1 VEMEGV
7 EDEDDVEAGDLEGS
21 PAEEAGSMYTL
32 MDQDMVRDWWD
43 EIWQRRSKDNT
54 FLSEFDPM
62 PYNYDTT
69 TFIDPDNI
77 MAPRLPHDSVSER
90 GPSPKMFYLRRHSG
104 GTDVDFDYG
113 SAIGKSPEECA
124 AYMQDTESLY
134 EVMAVSIENHLCRTG
149 DQQYSDHENTASSS
163 VQESMERN
171 REYYENLRKCYD
183 PDPVIISQVIPER
196 SKSEESTP
204 DMKKTVKSLHS
215 VLLMDS
221 QGRRKLLRRMTTP
234 SFWQSD
240 SNRKLDSAGRRK
252 NTGNRPLKHSKT
264 YLKRST
270 SSFDLQFNFVGQ
282 LGPVKES
289 DDEGLTI
296 PFEPEDSSDNG
307 ESGGYHLQ
315 KLKHMRGL
323 VSKGILVDSFIKGVK
338 RDIVFKEEAKD
349 ELHELPS
356 VIDIAKKSNRLTS
369 PEPLDLP
376 SDLKRMSYKELNKFG
391 MSAFSTPSPTE
402 IGQLSPGE
410 DVISPLK
417 ENPALMSISPILKAT
432 DKSKKV
438 DEITIK
444 TKRTTARLQR
454 PSQGY
459 LTCLHDNFFHQ
470 TRFALVNNCV
480 LRLRRICELETVR
493 D

>member
-1 VEMEGV
+1 
-7 EDEDDVEAGDLEGS
+7 
-21 PAEEAGSMYTL
+21 
-32 MDQDMVRDWWD
+32 
-43 EIWQRRSKDNT
+43 
-54 FLSEFDPM
+54 
-62 PYNYDTT
+62 
-69 TFIDPDNI
+69 
-77 MAPRLPHDSVSER
+77 
-90 GPSPKMFYLRRHSG
+90 
-104 GTDVDFDYG
+104 
-113 SAIGKSPEECA
+113 
-124 AYMQDTESLY
+124 
-134 EVMAVSIENHLCRTG
+134 
-149 DQQYSDHENTASSS
+149 
-163 VQESMERN
+163 
-171 REYYENLRKCYD
+171 
-183 PDPVIISQVIPER
+183 
-196 SKSEESTP
+196 
-204 DMKKTVKSLHS
+204 
-215 VLLMDS
+215 
-221 QGRRKLLRRMTTP
+221 MTN
-234 SFWQSD
+234 F
-240 SNRKLDSAGRRK
+240 RDSAGRRK

-402 IGQLSPGE
+402 IGQLSPGVSTVFNSWIVHFLTLFTFTFFFRLFHRIKFRLVLSVQRCFGCTFTNFLFTLLDSHSNQGKDCIE
-410 DVISPLK
+410 YLNRSNIYQQAFITPSGKSIESCWFPVLP
-417 ENPALMSISPILKAT
+417 ENIWIQINS
-432 DKSKKV
+432 
-438 DEITIK
+438 E
-444 TKRTTARLQR
+444 
-454 PSQGY
+454 
-459 LTCLHDNFFHQ
+459 N
-470 TRFALVNNCV
+470 
-480 LRLRRICELETVR
+480 
-493 D
+493 